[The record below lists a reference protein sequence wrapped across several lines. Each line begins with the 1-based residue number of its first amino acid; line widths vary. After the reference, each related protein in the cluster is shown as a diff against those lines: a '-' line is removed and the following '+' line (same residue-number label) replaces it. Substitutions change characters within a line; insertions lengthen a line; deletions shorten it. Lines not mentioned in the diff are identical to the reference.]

1 MPQNQLSG
9 NLLGGIR
16 AEIDSEMLEKAFIK
30 THDFEA
36 LVNTRDFNFVV
47 GRRGTGKSALY
58 LKVTEYLKKKNL
70 AHCVRTFSFQ
80 HIPSFRGY
88 NWDSQVQA

>member
-16 AEIDSEMLEKAFIK
+16 AEIDSKMLEKAFIK

-47 GRRGTGKSALY
+47 GRRCSPANT
-58 LKVTEYLKKKNL
+58 LK
-70 AHCVRTFSFQ
+70 
-80 HIPSFRGY
+80 
-88 NWDSQVQA
+88 